1 MWGGSVLG
9 RGWEEGLGLRG
20 VTDDAMGAMR
30 GSVGTGGLLS
40 DMGASAWLVCAGAG
54 AGTDCC

>member
-1 MWGGSVLG
+1 MLG